1 MADNKELEKKNSAQA
16 EELDFDDL
24 EKVSGG
30 SLRDVPKRSTGD
42 VSSGTKS
49 KLRGN

>member
-1 MADNKELEKKNSAQA
+1 MADNKDTEKKVSAQA

-24 EKVSGG
+24 EKISGG
-30 SLRDVPKRSTGD
+30 SLKDLPKVKTNSISD
-42 VSSGTKS
+42 DTKS